1 MLRKSYIRN
10 WFSNMLE
17 FDQPLRHQGIE
28 YRTVENF
35 YQAMKTAK
43 DDLETRRR
51 IAAANPYEAKRLGRG
66 VRLRTDWADIHLAVM
81 ETALRHKFAPGTRW
95 HTRLMATG
103 DEEIVEWN
111 NWGDRYW
118 GRNVSD
124 GRGENHLGRLLM
136 KLRDEWRKAGYE
148 VPER

>member
-1 MLRKSYIRN
+1 MLRKNYIRN
-10 WFSNMLE
+10 WFSNMME
-17 FDQPLRHQGIE
+17 FERPLRHQGIG

-43 DDLETRRR
+43 DDLEMRRR
-51 IAAANPYEAKRLGRG
+51 IAAAPPYEAKRLGRG
-66 VRLRTDWADIHLAVM
+66 VRLRPDWGEIRLAVM

-95 HTRLMATG
+95 HAQLMATG

-118 GRNVSD
+118 GREVSD
-124 GRGENHLGRLLM
+124 GQGENHLGILLM
-136 KLRDEWRKAGYE
+136 KLREEWSKTE
-148 VPER
+148 